1 MINPKA
7 LIFDMDGVLS
17 DNFKLHEVAWM
28 DFAKKISA
36 KTEPDEIRKIIFGR
50 RNKEVMDTVFGRHL
64 VTGQI
69 EELSDQKEEVYMRL
83 ARGKLKPLDGL
94 LDFLRKV
101 QQKNIPMAVAT
112 SSPRK
117 VLDFTLNELGLNDF
131 FQKVKLS
138 AEDVKEG
145 KPSPEIFQLAAIRL
159 SHKCED
165 CLVFED
171 SIPGI
176 RAARSAGCLVATPL
190 TTLTESEA
198 SREKPDVIFSDF
210 TQEKIKATIK

>member
-7 LIFDMDGVLS
+7 LIFDMDGVLT
-17 DNFKLHEVAWM
+17 DNLKLHEIAWM
-28 DFAKKISA
+28 DFAKKISV

-50 RNKEVMDTVFGRHL
+50 RNKEIMDMVFGRHL

-69 EELSDQKEEVYMRL
+69 EELSDQKEEVYMHL
-83 ARGKLKPLDGL
+83 AHGKLKPLNGL
-94 LDFLRKV
+94 LDFLQKARE
-101 QQKNIPMAVAT
+101 KNIPMAVAT

-117 VLDFTLNELGLNDF
+117 ILEFTLNELGLNDF

-145 KPSPEIFQLAAIRL
+145 KPSPEVFQLATIRL

-171 SIPGI
+171 SIVGI
-176 RAARSAGCLVATPL
+176 RAARAAGCSVATPL
-190 TTLTESEA
+190 TTLTETEA
-198 SREKPDVIFSDF
+198 RRENPDIIFKDF
-210 TQEKIKATIK
+210 TQEKITKIL